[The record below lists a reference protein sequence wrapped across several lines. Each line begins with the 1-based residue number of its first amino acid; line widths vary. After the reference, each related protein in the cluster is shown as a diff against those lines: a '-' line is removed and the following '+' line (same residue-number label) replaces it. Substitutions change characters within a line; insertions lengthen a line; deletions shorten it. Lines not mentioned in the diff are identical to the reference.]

1 MSNNSLSNTYAEENN
16 PIISQLYYSLVKG
29 DLEHLSDEMERLT
42 AESIQAERALTETLT
57 RKQEELFDD
66 CLDHMNM
73 ERVQIE
79 IERFNLG
86 FKTGCRLCLEIL
98 PDCRS
103 GLLSNEISRLF
114 KEVKA

>member
-29 DLEHLSDEMERLT
+29 DLELLSDEMERLT
-42 AESIQAERALTETLT
+42 AETDIFYDELVAQLNTRQAILLDDYIEKKAIEALQL
-57 RKQEELFDD
+57 
-66 CLDHMNM
+66 
-73 ERVQIE
+73 E

-98 PDCRS
+98 PGCRS
-103 GLLSNEISRLF
+103 GLLSNEISRLI